1 MFAIST
7 SGGDRFTLARDLK
20 AKSGRPSR
28 SDFASFVKTL
38 PDPKKLLGLTHIT
51 SSYTLRDIIET
62 GSIEAREPCP
72 VMGELVTYAFYGRA
86 AFRGGTEFKPTNL
99 PCLFP
104 SVLIMDPR
112 KVPLPK
118 YVFGFDSGAFVSGMM
133 DRYLHP
139 YMPLFDFL
147 LAPEPS
153 SAARLVQ
160 AIFETDEDYFRNRP
174 SATFNVPASNFEA
187 DCYRRIVIALDSD
200 LDDRAS
206 TPEIIFSNPIDV
218 RKAVC
223 AAVLPDTLARDP
235 IIGGALKTFGV
246 TIYDYPWTQASRPV
260 ENHFTVR
267 NLVESAY
274 RNLKWL

>member
-1 MFAIST
+1 
-7 SGGDRFTLARDLK
+7 LARDLK

-28 SDFASFVKTL
+28 PDLALFVQTL
-38 PDPKKLLGLTHIT
+38 PAPKKLLGLTHIT
-51 SSYTLRDIIET
+51 SSYVLRDIIEA
-62 GSIEAREPCP
+62 GSIEVHEPCP
-72 VMGELVTYAFYGRA
+72 VIGEPVTYAFYGRA
-86 AFRGGTEFKPTNL
+86 AFRGRAEFEPTNL
-99 PCLFP
+99 SCLFP
-104 SVLIMDPR
+104 SVLIIDPEN
-112 KVPLPK
+112 VPPPK

-133 DRYLHP
+133 DQYLHP

-153 SAARLVQ
+153 SAARLVS

-174 SATFNVPASNFEA
+174 SVTFQVPVSNFEA
-187 DCYRRIVIALDSD
+187 DCYRRIVFSGSEGR

-206 TPEIIFSNPIDV
+206 TPELIFADPIDLKKSV
-218 RKAVC
+218 R
-223 AAVLPDTLARDP
+223 AAVLPDTLASDP
-235 IIGGALKTFGV
+235 LIGGALKAFGITV
-246 TIYDYPWTQASRPV
+246 YEYPWTNASRPV